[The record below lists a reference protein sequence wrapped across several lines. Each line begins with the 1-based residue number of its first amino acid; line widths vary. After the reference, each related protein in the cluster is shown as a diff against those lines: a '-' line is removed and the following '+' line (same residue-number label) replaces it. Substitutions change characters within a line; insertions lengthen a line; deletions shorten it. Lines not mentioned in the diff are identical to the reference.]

1 MGTLKLNGMIMIA
14 LVAALLVGCDA
25 TTTTQSG
32 TATKKS
38 GAAASTGAR
47 QTGTHMR

>member
-1 MGTLKLNGMIMIA
+1 MRTLFFNGTI
-14 LVAALLVGCDA
+14 LVLTAALLVGCDA
-25 TTTTQSG
+25 TTTTQTG

-38 GAAASTGAR
+38 SSSAAATGAR